1 VKLAFI
7 TPRYG
12 GEIAA
17 GAEHACRLLAEQ
29 LSLRHDVEVLTTS
42 ARDRQTWKNEYG
54 EGADRVRGVLVRR
67 FAVNQP
73 HDSAALREF
82 SDRILAAPRSRAEEM
97 DWVRR
102 LGPSAPGLIE
112 HLKRQHRSYDALVFF
127 SLIHWTTVHGMAV
140 APERSI
146 LFPCLR
152 LSPVL
157 RFALWSDVVSS
168 ARAIGLVSGAERKLL
183 RSFLGVNI
191 TREELVGVGIDPSH
205 RQAYPR
211 HQQDPADEPIVDDEA
226 SAQAEE
232 GAEQDDE
239 RADRGIP
246 FRRRHRLYGPI
257 VLYGGRVEPDNGC
270 EEMLEYFDTY
280 AASDGD
286 TSLVLMGVKMMKVPD
301 EPYVRQAGILPDRE
315 RMVAYEA
322 ADVTIAPG
330 LDDPLALSVL
340 ESFAVGTPVLTSARN
355 DAAVE
360 HCRRGGGGLYYGNK
374 DEFVEALRA
383 LMMRGKLR
391 EQLGESGRQYVRQFY
406 RWEAVLGRFE
416 RLVTMVRSGG

>member
-1 VKLAFI
+1 MKLAFI

-67 FAVNQP
+67 FDVNQP
-73 HDSAALREF
+73 HDAPALREF

-102 LGPSAPGLIE
+102 LGPSAPGLVE

-157 RFALWSDVVSS
+157 RFSLWSDVVSS
-168 ARAIGLVSGAERKLL
+168 ARAVGLVSGAERKLL

-191 TREELVGVGIDPSH
+191 TREELVGVGVDPSH

-211 HQQDPADEPIVDDEA
+211 HQQDPADEPAVDDEA
-226 SAQAEE
+226 SEQAEE
-232 GAEQDDE
+232 GTEQDED

-301 EPYVRQAGILPDRE
+301 EPYVRQAGVLPDRE

-360 HCRRGGGGLYYGNK
+360 HCRRGGGGLYYRNR

-383 LMMRGKLR
+383 LMTRSKLR

-416 RLVTMVRSGG
+416 RLVTMVRSRG

>member
-1 VKLAFI
+1 MKLAFI

-12 GEIAA
+12 GEISA

-42 ARDRQTWKNEYG
+42 ARDRRTWKNEYG

-73 HDSAALREF
+73 HDAAALMEF

-146 LFPCLR
+146 LFPCVR

-183 RSFLGVNI
+183 RSFLGVDS

-211 HQQDPADEPIVDDEA
+211 HQQDPADEPVVDDEA
-226 SAQAEE
+226 SEQAEE
-232 GAEQDDE
+232 GTEQDDE
-239 RADRGIP
+239 QPDRGIP

-257 VLYGGRVEPDNGC
+257 ALYGGRVEPDNGC

-301 EPYVRQAGILPDRE
+301 ETYVRHAGILPDRE

-360 HCRRGGGGLYYGNK
+360 HCRRGGGGLYYRNR

-383 LMMRGKLR
+383 LMTRGKLR

-416 RLVTMVRSGG
+416 RLVTMVRSRG